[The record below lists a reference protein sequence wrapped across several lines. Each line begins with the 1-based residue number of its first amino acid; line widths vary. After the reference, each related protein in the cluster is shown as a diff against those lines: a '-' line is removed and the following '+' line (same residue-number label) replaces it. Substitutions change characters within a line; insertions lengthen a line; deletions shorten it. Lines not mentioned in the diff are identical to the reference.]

1 MRGAATAT
9 TTTTAASTTR
19 AAVNKTISGNTA
31 AVHQPHHHMDDDEL
45 KKAST
50 GKKSGSSLVRR
61 YSDLSSSSG
70 STARSTASA
79 RNMQTA
85 AKLAERI
92 PETFGKSDQEVRV
105 TRSKLKTLLE
115 PGDSVSGQDD
125 SMTDTASNVSA
136 SSAPPLPPTTSGS
149 RLTRRNSRRQQQHQ
163 PPTPQLEQVN
173 ENEELQPTTTTK
185 MSVHNLRKH
194 NAAMDKLNEDG
205 REAQVEDETK
215 QSVSEKMF
223 LNTRAQ

>member
-9 TTTTAASTTR
+9 TTTTTAAATTR
-19 AAVNKTISGNTA
+19 AAVNKTISGDTA
-31 AVHQPHHHMDDDEL
+31 AMHQTHHHMDDDEL

-50 GKKSGSSLVRR
+50 GGKKSGSSLVRR

-85 AKLAERI
+85 AKLAEKI

-115 PGDSVSGQDD
+115 PGSASTVGQDD
-125 SMTDTASNVSA
+125 SMSDTASNVSA
-136 SSAPPLPPTTSGS
+136 SSAPPTSSGA
-149 RLTRRNSRRQQQHQ
+149 RLTRRNSRRQQHQ
-163 PPTPQLEQVN
+163 PPIPQLEQVK
-173 ENEELQPTTTTK
+173 ENEELQPTTTK

-205 REAQVEDETK
+205 RETEAAEDETK
-215 QSVSEKMF
+215 QSVRINKN
-223 LNTRAQ
+223 L